1 MLYFLKDDE
10 SKMGKLKGYLQI
22 IRPLNCIMMGF
33 AVIVGASLVSELRLN
48 INLALGF
55 LTSFSL
61 TAASMVINDYYD
73 REIDSINEPNRPIP
87 RGDVSPKEA
96 LSFASI
102 LIIIGFIAAFATNLP
117 SFIVSVMALIISIA
131 YITRGKD
138 TGLPGNFLVST
149 SVIIPFIYGG
159 LTLGQIEVS
168 TLLFVAIVF
177 LSNTGREITKGIVDV
192 EGDRSHN
199 IKTIAVTHGEKTA
212 AVAAASFSLFAVGLS
227 PVPWMWKLVSDWFIP
242 LVIITDIGLI
252 VSSIMLLRDYSR
264 KNAKKIKKLS
274 LIWFLTGLFAFIFG
288 RV

>member
-1 MLYFLKDDE
+1 MDVE

-33 AVIVGASLVSELRLN
+33 AVIVGASLVSTLSFN
-48 INLALGF
+48 INLVLGF

-73 REIDSINEPNRPIP
+73 REIDTTNEPNRPIP

-102 LIIIGFIAAFATNLP
+102 LSITGFIAAFATNIP
-117 SFIVSVMALIISIA
+117 SFIVAVMALIISIA
-131 YITRGKD
+131 YITKGKG

-159 LTLGQIEVS
+159 LTLGQIEVP

-199 IKTIAVTHGEKTA
+199 IKTIAVTYGEKTA
-212 AVAAASFSLFAVGLS
+212 VVAAAAFSLFAVGLS
-227 PVPWMWKLVSDWFIP
+227 PIPWMWRLVSDWFIP
-242 LVIITDIGLI
+242 LVIVTDIGLI
-252 VSSIMLLRDYSR
+252 FSSIMLFRDYSR
-264 KNAKKIKKLS
+264 KNAKKIKNLS
-274 LIWFLTGLFAFIFG
+274 LIWFLTGLLAFIFG